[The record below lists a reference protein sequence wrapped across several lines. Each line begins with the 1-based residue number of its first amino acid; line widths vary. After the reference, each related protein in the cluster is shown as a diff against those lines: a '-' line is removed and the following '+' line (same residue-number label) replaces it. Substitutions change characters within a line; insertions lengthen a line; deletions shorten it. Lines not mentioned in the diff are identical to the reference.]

1 MSRLA
6 LVLLIV
12 APLIVP
18 MNAQTPA
25 PQAPPPASP
34 PPAEAAK
41 SDATVAA
48 DTPSPVPSAESW
60 LTGSIDVG
68 YRWGTGVGG
77 SLDTYRSI
85 VNLGSGPKLLGGDF
99 TITDPKH
106 RAFDQIHVR
115 ANGWGDEPYE
125 TVHIDAKKSKLY
137 DFSADYRDMAYFNF
151 LPSYADPLMG
161 RGLLLNEQSFDTRR
175 RLGSFQLDLL
185 PGNWFIP
192 YVAYDRDSGDGT
204 GATTFVTDSN
214 EFPVPNTLRDQT
226 SLYRGGVRFELRRF
240 HVTLEE
246 GGTTF
251 KDDQS
256 IFQNPGST
264 NFGNVATPIFGQ
276 TTDLTNLLAA
286 YGVRGTSIYSKG
298 LFTAEATSWID
309 LYGQFLYS
317 QPDTNVNYQQTAAGN
332 LLLQSQLLFYTSQQY
347 LVSAAAKLPHTSG
360 SLGAEI
366 RPMRRMRIVQSW
378 LTDRL
383 HDAGSA
389 ASTQTLAGVG
399 ASQQIAALLASSLV
413 TNYSQ
418 EEIDV
423 IYDATS
429 KLTLRGGY
437 RYVWGDAND
446 AVLPPE
452 GLMSS
457 DQAKL
462 RRNVGIGGVTFRPSQ
477 KVTVRTD
484 AEVASSGGA
493 YFRTSLYDYQKV
505 HGQVRYQ
512 ALINLSLAADFTLL
526 DNNNPVPGVNYDY
539 RSQQESLS
547 LFWSPVGGKFGD
559 FQGSYTRSTLHSD
572 IGYLVPQTLTPLTS
586 LYTEND
592 HIATALF
599 NVKLPHVEGIAPK
612 LSAGGSFFISS
623 GSRPTSYYQP
633 LVTLWLPMG
642 KKLSLFADWRYYGY
656 GEAFYLYE
664 GFRTNMV
671 TTGLRFTR

>member
-1 MSRLA
+1 MSRLLLA
-6 LVLLIV
+6 FVLIV
-12 APLIVP
+12 VPFIVP
-18 MNAQTPA
+18 MNAQTPD
-25 PQAPPPASP
+25 PQAPPPP
-34 PPAEAAK
+34 NPPAEGATPAAPEP
-41 SDATVAA
+41 A
-48 DTPSPVPSAESW
+48 SPVPSGESW

-68 YRWGTGVGG
+68 YRWRTDVGG

-85 VNLGSGPKLLGGDF
+85 VNLGSGPKLLGADF
-99 TITDPKH
+99 TLTDPKH
-106 RAFDQIHVR
+106 RAFDQIRVR
-115 ANGWGDEPYE
+115 ANSWGDEPYQ
-125 TVHIDAKKSKLY
+125 TIHVDAKKSKLY
-137 DFSADYRDMAYFNF
+137 DFSADYRDMAFFDF

-161 RGLLLNEQSFDTRR
+161 RGIVLNEQSFDTRR
-175 RLGSFQLDLL
+175 RLGNFQLDLL

-192 YVAYDRDSGDGT
+192 YFAYDRDSGSGT
-204 GATTFVTDSN
+204 GATTFVSDSN

-240 HVTLEE
+240 HATLEQ

-256 IFQNPGST
+256 VFQNPGST

-286 YGVRGTSIYSKG
+286 YGVRGTSIYSKA
-298 LFTAEATSWID
+298 LFTAEATSWLD

-317 QPDTNVNYQQTAAGN
+317 QPDTNVYYRQTDAGN
-332 LLLQSQLLFYTSQQY
+332 LLLQSQLLFYSSQQY

-366 RPMRRMRIVQSW
+366 RPLRRVRIVQSW

-383 HDAGSA
+383 HNTGSA
-389 ASTQTLAGVG
+389 ASTQTLTSSGI
-399 ASQQIAALLASSLV
+399 SQQTAALLASSLV

-418 EEIDV
+418 EEIDLF
-423 IYDATS
+423 YDATS

-437 RYVWGDAND
+437 RYVWGDARD
-446 AVLPPE
+446 AVLPRE
-452 GLMSS
+452 GLMSA

-462 RRNVGIGGVTFRPSQ
+462 RRNVGIGGVTYHPTQ
-477 KVTVRTD
+477 KITVRTD

-493 YFRTSLYDYQKV
+493 YFRTSLYNYQKV
-505 HGQVRYQ
+505 HAQARYQ
-512 ALINLSLAADFTLL
+512 ALTSLSLTADFTLL
-526 DNNNPVPGVNYDY
+526 DNNNPVPDVNYDF

-547 LFWSPVGGKFGD
+547 LFWSPLGGKFGD

-572 IGYLVPQTLTPLTS
+572 IGYLVPQTLTPQTS
-586 LYTEND
+586 LYRDDAHT
-592 HIATALF
+592 ATALF
-599 NVKLPHVEGIAPK
+599 NVKLPQVQGLAPK

-623 GSRPTSYYQP
+623 GTRATSYYQP
-633 LVTLWLPMG
+633 LATLWLPVG

-664 GFRTNMV
+664 GFRTNLV